1 MLHAVAAVPGCDRCP
16 AIARYRAVLP
26 AGELLFCGH
35 HTREHLARLLEIGP
49 GWARFPTH
57 HPVGRCSRYGPAR
70 CTRPAPPGERT
81 MNMTTTD
88 ITGVRNTALVQMARD
103 LVLLVARVGL
113 GVMMVVHA
121 KLEYDFGGGSLAGVG
136 KLFEQAGVPLPAI
149 TGPANMLGELIGG
162 IAMILGL
169 AVPVVGVLMALNMA
183 GAWIFVHTSG
193 LFSMDHNG
201 PELVIALGLLSLVLA
216 VTGSGRFGL
225 DHLIVRRLRR
235 RSRTTA

>member
-1 MLHAVAAVPGCDRCP
+1 
-16 AIARYRAVLP
+16 
-26 AGELLFCGH
+26 
-35 HTREHLARLLEIGP
+35 
-49 GWARFPTH
+49 
-57 HPVGRCSRYGPAR
+57 
-70 CTRPAPPGERT
+70 
-81 MNMTTTD
+81 MTTTD